1 MREEWLNRIALTW
14 GNRTRQR
21 QLRRLLDQYPTAV
34 DAAAHHPEWLSREA
48 MVFAERELAF
58 VEKHGIQLYYYKDA
72 NYPYRLAQCVDAP
85 LLMYAKGNVN
95 VDTKH
100 VVSVV
105 GTRIPSERGKDW
117 CRRLVLDLAAKV
129 PDLTII
135 SGLAY
140 GIDVVAHKAALEAG
154 VPTVIIPAHGL
165 DRIYPSVH
173 RQVAVQA
180 LDKGG
185 ILTEYACGTEP
196 ERFNFVARNR
206 IVAGLADALVVVES
220 KKKGGSL
227 ITAEMAIDYGRDV
240 FAMPGRL
247 DDVCSAGCNDLI
259 KRNKA
264 QLIETADDLIAAM
277 QWEEVKREVVQ
288 TTMVEMLANLSPTQ
302 ERLVALL
309 REAEGGL
316 HINQIVMETELSY
329 GTVSAELVM
338 LELEDIVKSMPGGM
352 WRIKNDVFVCIIE
365 KKVVP
370 LQRIVYVT

>member
-165 DRIYPSVH
+165 DRIYPAVH

-264 QLIETADDLIAAM
+264 QLIEAADDLIAAM

-309 REAEGGL
+309 REAEDGL
-316 HINQIVMETELSY
+316 HINQIVMETQLSY

-352 WRIKNDVFVCIIE
+352 WRIK
-365 KKVVP
+365 K
-370 LQRIVYVT
+370 

>member
-165 DRIYPSVH
+165 DRIYPAVH

-227 ITAEMAIDYGRDV
+227 ITADMAIDYGRDV
-240 FAMPGRL
+240 FALPGRS
-247 DDVCSAGCNDLI
+247 DDECSAGCNDLI
-259 KRNKA
+259 KRNRA
-264 QLIETADDLIAAM
+264 QLIENADDLIAVM
-277 QWEEVKREVVQ
+277 QWEEVKSKVVQ
-288 TTMVEMLANLSPTQ
+288 TTMLEMLANLSPTQ

-309 REAEGGL
+309 REVEYGL
-316 HINQIVMETELSY
+316 HINQIVMETQMSY
-329 GTVSAELVM
+329 GAVSAELVM

-352 WRIKNDVFVCIIE
+352 WRIK
-365 KKVVP
+365 K
-370 LQRIVYVT
+370 